1 MMRTPGAVALAMLLT
16 VAGCKVVGDDYAR
29 PVVDV
34 PGAFRGPAAAG
45 DPLGEADWRQVFTD
59 TQLQV
64 LVEQVLAGNLDLQSA
79 AARVRE
85 AKA

>member
-59 TQLQV
+59 TQLRRQPS
-64 LVEQVLAGNLDLQSA
+64 LWCAQSA
-79 AARVRE
+79 CRRHHWG
-85 AKA
+85 